1 LRRIVVPRRAT
12 LTLLSALL
20 LCGLPGTTGA
30 ARKPSHDSAEQA
42 ERAARA
48 AALAAELRAA
58 RSHKLYLVLD
68 PAASHLELKADG
80 LLLHRF
86 PVESA
91 QLGRSRLAGGEVAWP
106 AAAFTLVSE
115 LDERE
120 RPKIPIQPIQTQ
132 DKEPDATNPAGATS
146 TRVSAARE
154 EALADAPTHYRLRFV
169 PTLDVSVLGE
179 AGVSHLPGRVWRV
192 RHRLVEGWEAVY
204 LRLRGKPVPPRVVL
218 TMTPREA
225 RRLFLVLLPETRLV
239 IAAAQPT
246 P

>member
-1 LRRIVVPRRAT
+1 VRRRAIVS
-12 LTLLSALL
+12 LVAALL

-30 ARKPSHDSAEQA
+30 ALESGRERD
-42 ERAARA
+42 ERATRA
-48 AALAAELRAA
+48 AALGAELRAA

-120 RPKIPIQPIQTQ
+120 RPKIPIQPQ
-132 DKEPDATNPAGATS
+132 DKEPAGTGPAGATS

-154 EALADAPTHYRLRFV
+154 EALANAPTHYRLRFV

-204 LRLRGKPVPPRVVL
+204 LHLRGKPVPPRVVL

-239 IAAAQPT
+239 IAAAEPA

>member
-1 LRRIVVPRRAT
+1 MPRRAIAP
-12 LTLLSALL
+12 LVAALL
-20 LCGLPGTTGA
+20 LCGLPGISGA
-30 ARKPSHDSAEQA
+30 AREPSR
-42 ERAARA
+42 ERDARA

-91 QLGRSRLAGGEVAWP
+91 QLGRSRLSGGEVAWP

-120 RPKIPIQPIQTQ
+120 RPKIPIQPQ
-132 DKEPDATNPAGATS
+132 DKEPAETGPAGATS

-239 IAAAQPT
+239 IAAAKPA

>member
-1 LRRIVVPRRAT
+1 MSRRAT

-20 LCGLPGTTGA
+20 LGGLPGMTGA
-30 ARKPSHDSAEQA
+30 ARKPSHEPA
-42 ERAARA
+42 ERAQRAERA

-86 PVESA
+86 PIESA

-120 RPKIPIQPIQTQ
+120 RPKIPIQPQ
-132 DKEPDATNPAGATS
+132 DKEPAGAGPAGATS

-204 LRLRGKPVPPRVVL
+204 LRLCGKPVPPRVVL

-239 IAAAQPT
+239 VAAAQPA

>member
-1 LRRIVVPRRAT
+1 MRIAVSRRAT
-12 LTLLSALL
+12 LALLSALL
-20 LCGLPGTTGA
+20 LCGLPGMTGA
-30 ARKPSHDSAEQA
+30 ARNSSHERAERA
-42 ERAARA
+42 ERAAWA

-86 PVESA
+86 PIESA

-120 RPKIPIQPIQTQ
+120 RPKIAIQPQ
-132 DKEPDATNPAGATS
+132 DKEPAGTGPAAGATS

-204 LRLRGKPVPPRVVL
+204 LRLCGKPVPPRVVL

-239 IAAAQPT
+239 VAAAKPA

>member
-1 LRRIVVPRRAT
+1 MSRRAT

-20 LCGLPGTTGA
+20 LCGLPGTAGA
-30 ARKPSHDSAEQA
+30 ARESSRERD
-42 ERAARA
+42 ERAAMA
-48 AALAAELRAA
+48 AALGAELRAA

-91 QLGRSRLAGGEVAWP
+91 QLGRSRLAAGEVAWP

-120 RPKIPIQPIQTQ
+120 RPKIEIQPH
-132 DKEPDATNPAGATS
+132 DKEPAGTGPAGATS

-192 RHRLVEGWEAVY
+192 RHRLAEGWEAVY
-204 LRLRGKPVPPRVVL
+204 LRLRGRPVPPRVVL

-239 IAAAQPT
+239 IAAAKPAS
-246 P
+246 

>member
-1 LRRIVVPRRAT
+1 MRDPLLRRSIAT
-12 LTLLSALL
+12 AGLAVFLAASAAWA
-20 LCGLPGTTGA
+20 GGPE
-30 ARKPSHDSAEQA
+30 RDAE
-42 ERAARA
+42 A

-68 PAASHLELKADG
+68 SAASRLELKADG
-80 LLLHRF
+80 VLLHRF

-91 QLGRSRLAGGEVAWP
+91 LFGRSRLAGGDFAWP
-106 AAAFTLVSE
+106 AASFILVSE
-115 LDERE
+115 LDEPD
-120 RPKIPIQPIQTQ
+120 RPRIPIQSA
-132 DKEPDATNPAGATS
+132 EEAVEDAVPTS

-154 EALADAPTHYRLRFV
+154 EVLAETPTHYRLRFV

-179 AGVSHLPGRVWRV
+179 AGVSHLPGRVWRI
-192 RHRLVEGWEAVY
+192 RHRLVEGWEAVL

-239 IAAAQPT
+239 IRAGGVSPG
-246 P
+246 

>member
-1 LRRIVVPRRAT
+1 MNRA
-12 LTLLSALL
+12 LTPLLLAALL
-20 LCGLPGTTGA
+20 AGGA
-30 ARKPSHDSAEQA
+30 VPAWAAPARPAERAAAAQ
-42 ERAARA
+42 RAARA
-48 AALAAELRAA
+48 AILAAELRAA

-68 PAASHLELKADG
+68 PLASRLDLKADG

-91 QLGRSRLAGGEVAWP
+91 RFGRSRLAGGELAWP

-120 RPKIPIQPIQTQ
+120 RPRIPIQSQ
-132 DKEPDATNPAGATS
+132 DGEPAAAGPAAPTS

-154 EALADAPTHYRLRFV
+154 VALADAPTHYRLRFV

-179 AGVSHLPGRVWRV
+179 AGVSHLPGQVWRV
-192 RHRLVEGWEAVY
+192 RHRLVEGWEALF
-204 LRLRGKPVPPRVVL
+204 LRLRAKPVPPRVVL

-239 IAAAQPT
+239 VRAAPD